1 MDKEINGLKSKLE
14 EYREKVEHNDYINE
28 SERKRKERHKIIF
41 IISITFNIVFI
52 ILTPL
57 LVYLKVE

>member
-1 MDKEINGLKSKLE
+1 MVLNQNLKNIEK
-14 EYREKVEHNDYINE
+14 KVEHNDYINE